1 MFSIEKALPSLGS
14 DCNVRCVKISLED
27 TTDYN
32 VIKVQPRLNDM
43 KRVERSQSRNGI
55 SFFIDTSIT
64 VLMRLRTAL
73 EFLLQLYRCL
83 NRTGWSIKNLQ
94 CIYLYNASVC

>member
-73 EFLLQLYRCL
+73 EFLLQLYRSL
-83 NRTGWSIKNLQ
+83 NRTGWSIKKLQ

>member
-27 TTDYN
+27 TTGYN

-55 SFFIDTSIT
+55 SFF
-64 VLMRLRTAL
+64 
-73 EFLLQLYRCL
+73 YRYFDY
-83 NRTGWSIKNLQ
+83 RS
-94 CIYLYNASVC
+94 NAVAYST